1 MAGEEGLY
9 EENRATIDKLKSGL
23 SHTLDRE
30 IKLYGPDVKEL
41 IESELAGRYFYDW
54 GMVKYS
60 VNRDTQIKEAIK
72 IAGDR
77 SGYASLLKTPTG
89 I

>member
-1 MAGEEGLY
+1 MEEGLY
-9 EENRATIDKLKSGL
+9 DANREAIEKLKTGL

-30 IKLYGPDVKEL
+30 MALYLTDVTEL

-54 GMVKYS
+54 GTVEYS
-60 VNRDTQIKEAIK
+60 VSRDAQIRKAVE

-77 SGYASLLKTPTG
+77 AKYASLLKAPAG

>member
-1 MAGEEGLY
+1 ML
-9 EENRATIDKLKSGL
+9 
-23 SHTLDRE
+23 
-30 IKLYGPDVKEL
+30 KEL
-41 IESELAGRYFYDW
+41 LESELAGRYFYDW

-77 SGYASLLKTPTG
+77 SGYASLLKAPAG